1 MRPDYVQL
9 KQIFQQVKPE
19 FLVATGSSTF
29 FDELILLLDPT
40 LEKKDYQKF
49 KVSRKKAANAD
60 STNVSFYQL
69 NRGKQDDLRKR
80 IFELNLPGIMPQTTK
95 EERVNFINSILPM
108 NQELVVAC
116 LGNLLKYLNDNHLKW
131 GNAFLAFDK
140 NPIITNVII
149 SQLESQ
155 VLIDELSF
163 NSLNIFSNIYHP
175 SSFKLQVRKD
185 GLSLFNLLN
194 QCCSSVGVQELKTI
208 LRQPTRDIQELN
220 IRLTTVEWCMAE
232 KNLIHIQRFRSFLGG
247 IINVHAAF
255 RRIIVNHGNSFND
268 WKSFK
273 RSIFNINTIC
283 HLSSTFTHEQ
293 IKSTLLVQLG
303 SYHKEGISING
314 VLFALEKIVAIE
326 AIEGKKRFCVKEGL
340 DQELDKKK
348 EELDKI
354 LENFNGMKL
363 DDGLHK
369 INNTRDSFSFFHYNE
384 IGFVVG
390 TALKLDQMNLQSI
403 KDDGIE
409 LVLSTSDARYFKTP
423 NCQVL
428 NEEHEKRLSSV
439 IHHEMGILKKLIK
452 YINEHFAEISE
463 ATKLCSKFDC
473 LISFSIVSR
482 KQNYVKPNITS
493 DHTLTI
499 IKGRHPLVEI
509 LKTYVSSTTTIN
521 EENKS
526 FINIIRA
533 PNSSGKSC
541 YIKQIAL
548 ICFMTHIGCFVPAE
562 SCTISLLHSIFT
574 RIYTPESIFFNES
587 AFMNDLEQMSKIVM
601 NSTNRSLVLI
611 DEFAKG
617 TFYKDG
623 IAILTAVIEH
633 FSEREH
639 LSPFV
644 FAATHYPQISSLVRA
659 KSNHTSFRSII
670 TKKNS
675 NDIFHSSFEL
685 TDESND
691 QECCTEYPESKS
703 IFTNIFNNKQRDGEL
718 KIFNEA
724 TATSIKAFILI
735 LCKMM
740 LRKNFVTYD
749 FIRDIYTKVDIENFL
764 NL

>member
-1 MRPDYVQL
+1 M
-9 KQIFQQVKPE
+9 KQIFQQVKPAY
-19 FLVATGSSTF
+19 LVATGNSVF
-29 FDELILLLDPT
+29 FDELVSILDPT

-49 KVSRKKAANAD
+49 RVSKNKAANAN

-80 IFELNLPGIMPQTTK
+80 IYELNLPGIMAKTTK
-95 EERVNFINSILPM
+95 EESVHFINSILPM
-108 NQELVVAC
+108 TQELIVAC

-131 GNAFLAFDK
+131 QNAFLTYDK

-149 SQLESQ
+149 STLEAQ
-155 VLIDELSF
+155 VLIDEFSF

-194 QCCSSVGVQELKTI
+194 HCSSSVGVQELKTI
-208 LRQPTRDIQELN
+208 LRQPTRIIQELN
-220 IRLTTVEWCMAE
+220 IRFSTVEWCLQE
-232 KNLIHIQRFRSFLGG
+232 KNLLHIQRFRSFLGG
-247 IINVHAAF
+247 LINVHAAF

-273 RSIFNINTIC
+273 RTMFNINSIC
-283 HLSSTFTHEQ
+283 HLSSTFLNEQ
-293 IKSTLLVQLG
+293 IKSTILVQLA
-303 SYHKEGISING
+303 SLHKEGVSING
-314 VLFALEKIVAIE
+314 VLFGLEKIVDIE
-326 AIEGKKRFCVKEGL
+326 AIEAKKRFCVKKGL
-340 DQELDKKK
+340 DEQLDEKKNALDK
-348 EELDKI
+348 L

-363 DDGLHK
+363 DDGLLK
-369 INNTRDSFSFFHYNE
+369 INNTRDTFSFVHYHE

-390 TALKLDQMNLQSI
+390 TALKLDQMKLESI
-403 KDDGIE
+403 RDDGIE
-409 LVLSTSDARYFKTP
+409 LVLNTSDARYFKTP
-423 NCQVL
+423 NCQIL
-428 NEEHEKRLSSV
+428 NEEYEKRLSSV
-439 IHHEMGILKKLIK
+439 IQHEMDILKKLIK
-452 YINEHFAEISE
+452 YINENFAEISE
-463 ATKLCSKFDC
+463 AVKICSKFDC
-473 LISFSIVSR
+473 LISFSIVAK
-482 KQNYVKPNITS
+482 KQNYVKPTITT

-509 LKTYVSSTTTIN
+509 MKTYVPSTTTIN
-521 EENKS
+521 ESNKS

-548 ICFMTHIGCFVPAE
+548 ICFMAHIGCFVPAD
-562 SCTISLLHSIFT
+562 SCSVSLLHSIFT
-574 RIYTPESIFFNES
+574 RIYTPESIFLNES
-587 AFMNDLEQMSKIVM
+587 AFMSDLEQMSKIVM
-601 NSTNRSLVLI
+601 NTTNRSLVLI

-633 FSEREH
+633 FSEREN
-639 LSPFV
+639 LSPYV
-644 FAATHYPQISSLVRA
+644 FAATHYPQISSLVRT
-659 KSNHTSFRSII
+659 KSKFTCFKSII
-670 TKKNS
+670 TKKNP

-703 IFTNIFNNKQRDGEL
+703 IILNIFNNKQRDGEL
-718 KIFNEA
+718 KVFNEA

-740 LRKNFVTYD
+740 LRKNFVTFD